1 MRRGVGIFLGTAY
14 NPRPNRILTNVF
26 DMPLIVTSVP
36 DAMIQVS
43 TNIRSVPGAHG
54 RAQILALCLG
64 TREGTA
70 SAVPLSRS
78 DSVRALA
85 PAAKKFD
92 SVPFFPQSLLALSQ
106 ASPFSSFPSCHS
118 EPALAVRNLLW

>member
-1 MRRGVGIFLGTAY
+1 MS
-14 NPRPNRILTNVF
+14 P
-26 DMPLIVTSVP
+26 SVP
-36 DAMIQVS
+36 TFAKNAKATRREG
-43 TNIRSVPGAHG
+43 TNISSVPGAHG

-92 SVPFFPQSLLALSQ
+92 SVPFFRSLS
-106 ASPFSSFPSCHS
+106 
-118 EPALAVRNLLW
+118 